1 MAKKKTDV
9 IPEPEGFFPAPE
21 TPEVTQSSPERKPVR
36 KAAVASDV
44 GLNLR
49 VGPCLDV
56 VRILA
61 DGEELAL
68 VDIPEDASIEGW
80 CPVIAADGERGW
92 VMSRYLRMLEG

>member
-1 MAKKKTDV
+1 MTKKKTDV
-9 IPEPEGFFPAPE
+9 IPEPEAVSLAPE
-21 TPEVTQSSPERKPVR
+21 TPEVTQPTPEQKSGR

-49 VGPCLDV
+49 RGPGLEV
-56 VRILA
+56 QRVLA

-68 VDIPEDASIEGW
+68 VDISEDASIEGW